1 MATYQVSDSYP
12 PFEYGSA
19 VRWRRSG
26 QPLLIGSICGFDVV
40 ASVERA
46 RTLGHPLGTVL
57 ALVEE
62 NSGGTVE
69 VAIQDLELI

>member
-1 MATYQVSDSYP
+1 MVTYQVNDSYP

-19 VRWRRSG
+19 VRWRRPDG
-26 QPLLIGSICGFDVV
+26 QPVVGSICGFDVV
-40 ASVERA
+40 ASAGRA
-46 RTLGHPLGTVL
+46 SVVGYPLGTVL

-69 VAIQDLELI
+69 VSIEELELI